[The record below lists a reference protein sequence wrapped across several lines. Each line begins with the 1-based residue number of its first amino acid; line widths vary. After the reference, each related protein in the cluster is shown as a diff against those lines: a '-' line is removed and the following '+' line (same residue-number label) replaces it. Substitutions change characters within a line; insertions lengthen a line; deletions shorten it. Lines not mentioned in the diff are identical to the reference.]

1 MATLDLRDMHLI
13 KKALAISVLVLEKQ
27 TGPFGSPND
36 LFDMKL
42 LLERLTDTSD
52 LEHYMRSAQIAV
64 TGSPPDS
71 PSSSS

>member
-1 MATLDLRDMHLI
+1 MASLDLRDMHLI

-36 LFDMKL
+36 LLDMKL
-42 LLERLTDTSD
+42 LLERLMDIQE

-64 TGSPPDS
+64 MGGPLSD
-71 PSSSS
+71 

>member
-1 MATLDLRDMHLI
+1 MATLELRDMHLI

-27 TGPFGSPND
+27 TGPFGSPSD

-42 LLERLTDTSD
+42 LLERLMDTQE

-64 TGSPPDS
+64 TGKPPEGNH
-71 PSSSS
+71 